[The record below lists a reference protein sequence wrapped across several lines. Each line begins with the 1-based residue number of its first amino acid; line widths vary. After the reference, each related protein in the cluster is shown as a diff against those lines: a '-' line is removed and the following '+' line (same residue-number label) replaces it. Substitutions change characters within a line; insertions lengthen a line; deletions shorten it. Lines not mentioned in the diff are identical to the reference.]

1 MAKLKL
7 TVACDK
13 YDYLQPLRD
22 GQVTAEGIDLNLIT
36 VESGVRHQRM
46 YHHGE
51 YDACEFSMSSYLVA
65 KSQDVGWFRAI
76 PFFPRRMFTHK
87 FCFVRSDSGVKKPSD
102 LKGARIGLRS
112 YENTLALIT
121 KGMFHNSY
129 DLAVTDVTWV
139 IINREPVGSKLP
151 ASIKVEQVQGKWKLE
166 DLLLQRI
173 IDAEAEPDLPEAW
186 VRGAGTVRRLFP
198 ELEIEEREYYKKT
211 KIFPIMHPIIIKTD
225 ILMND
230 PWVATSLYE
239 AFMASRRAYD
249 EFMEQPHRLSF
260 AWGRSYL
267 EEERKFFGKHPFY
280 QGLKENH
287 HDIQNM
293 IAFAEQQGMLARP
306 LTVEELFTENT
317 RNT

>member
-1 MAKLKL
+1 MTKLKL
-7 TVACDK
+7 TIACDK
-13 YDYLQPLRD
+13 YDYLQPLRE
-22 GQVTAEGIDLNLIT
+22 GKVQAEGIDLNLIT
-36 VESGVRHQRM
+36 VESGIRHQRM
-46 YHHGE
+46 YHYGE

-65 KSQDVGWFRAI
+65 KSQDVGWFHAI

-87 FCFVRSDSGVKKPSD
+87 FCFIRAGDGIKKPSD

-129 DLAVTDVTWV
+129 DLPVTDVTWV
-139 IINREPVGSKLP
+139 IINKEPVGSKLP
-151 ASIKVEQVQGKWKLE
+151 ASIKVEQVEGKWSLE
-166 DLLLQRI
+166 DLLLQGKV
-173 IDAEAEPDLPEAW
+173 DAEAEPDLPGGW
-186 VRGAGTVRRLFP
+186 IRGERTVARLFP
-198 ELEIEEREYYKKT
+198 EFENEERDYYRRT
-211 KIFPIMHPIIIKTD
+211 KIFPIMHPIIIKTH
-225 ILMND
+225 ILKTD

-280 QGLKENH
+280 QGMKENY

-293 IAFAEQQGMLARP
+293 INFAQQQGMLARP

-317 RNT
+317 RKT

>member
-1 MAKLKL
+1 MAKFKL

-22 GQVTAEGIDLNLIT
+22 GTVQAEGIDLNLIT
-36 VESGVRHQRM
+36 VESGIRHQRM

-65 KSQDVGWFRAI
+65 KSQDVGWFHAI

-87 FCFVRSDSGVKKPSD
+87 FCFIRSGSGIKKPAD

-121 KGMFHNSY
+121 KGMFHNTY
-129 DLAVTDVTWV
+129 DPVTDVTWV
-139 IINREPVGSKLP
+139 ITNKEPVGSKLP
-151 ASIKVEQVQGKWKLE
+151 SSIKVEQVEGKWRLE
-166 DLLLQRI
+166 DLLLQGKSMRRRSWTCPKRGFGAGVPWSGCS
-173 IDAEAEPDLPEAW
+173 DFEQDERDYLPE
-186 VRGAGTVRRLFP
+186 GEDL
-198 ELEIEEREYYKKT
+198 
-211 KIFPIMHPIIIKTD
+211 PIMHPIIIKTD
-225 ILMND
+225 ILKND
-230 PWVATSLYE
+230 PWVPPACLRPSRH
-239 AFMASRRAYD
+239 RRAYD
-249 EFMEQPHRLSF
+249 EFMQQPHRLSF
-260 AWGRSYL
+260 AWARSYL

-287 HDIQNM
+287 HDVQNM
-293 IAFAEQQGMLARP
+293 ITFADQQGMLARS

>member
-7 TVACDK
+7 TVACDQ
-13 YDYLQPLRD
+13 YDYLQPLRE
-22 GQVTAEGIDLNLIT
+22 GKVQPQGIDLNLIT
-36 VESGVRHQRM
+36 VESGLRHQRM
-46 YHHGE
+46 YRYGE

-65 KSQDVGWFRAI
+65 RSQDVAWFQAI

-87 FCFVRSDSGVKKPSD
+87 FCFVRAGSGITRPSD

-112 YENTLALIT
+112 YENTLALVT
-121 KGMFHNSY
+121 KGMFHNTY
-129 DLAVTDVTWV
+129 GLPVTDVTWV
-139 IINREPVGSKLP
+139 IVNQEPVGSRLP
-151 ASIKVEQVQGKWKLE
+151 PAIKIERVEGGWRLE
-166 DLLLQRI
+166 DLLLQGKV
-173 IDAEAEPDLPEAW
+173 DAEAEPDLPQAW
-186 VRGAGTVRRLFP
+186 LRGEGTVARLFP
-198 ELEIEEREYYKKT
+198 EVEKEERAYYQKSR
-211 KIFPIMHPIIIKTD
+211 IFPIMHPIVIKTE
-225 ILMND
+225 ILKND

-249 EFMEQPHRLSF
+249 EFMQQPHRLSF

-280 QGLKENH
+280 QGFKENY
-287 HDIQNM
+287 HDVQTM
-293 IAFAEQQGMLARP
+293 ITFAEQQGMLARP

>member
-7 TVACDK
+7 TVACDR

-22 GQVTAEGIDLNLIT
+22 GKVQAEGIDLNLIT
-36 VESGVRHQRM
+36 VESGIRHQRM
-46 YHHGE
+46 YQHGE

-65 KSQDVGWFRAI
+65 KSQDVDWFHAI

-87 FCFVRSDSGVKKPSD
+87 FCFIRARAGIKKPSD
-102 LKGARIGLRS
+102 LRGARIGLRT

-129 DLAVTDVTWV
+129 DLPVTDVTWV
-139 IINREPVGSKLP
+139 IINKEPVGSKLP
-151 ASIKVEQVQGKWKLE
+151 PSIKVEQVDGKWTLE
-166 DLLLQRI
+166 DLLLQGKV
-173 IDAEAEPDLPEAW
+173 DAEAEPDLPRAW
-186 VRGAGTVRRLFP
+186 LRGEGTVDRLFSDF
-198 ELEIEEREYYKKT
+198 EKDERDYYRKT
-211 KIFPIMHPIIIKTD
+211 RLFPIMHPIIIKTD
-225 ILMND
+225 ILEND

-249 EFMEQPHRLSF
+249 DFMQQPHRLSF

-267 EEERKFFGKHPFY
+267 EEERRFFGKHPFY
-280 QGLKENH
+280 QGLKENY
-287 HDIQNM
+287 HDIENM
-293 IAFAEQQGMLARP
+293 ITFAQQQAMLARP

>member
-22 GQVTAEGIDLNLIT
+22 GQVKPEGIDLNLLT
-36 VESGVRHQRM
+36 VESGIRHQRM
-46 YHHGE
+46 YHYGE
-51 YDACEFSMSSYLVA
+51 YDGCEFSMSSYLVA
-65 KSQDVGWFRAI
+65 KSQDVDWFHAI

-87 FCFVRSDSGVKKPSD
+87 FCFIRAGSGIKRPAD
-102 LKGARIGLRS
+102 LKGARIGLRT

-121 KGMFHNSY
+121 KGMFHNTY
-129 DLAVTDVTWV
+129 GLPVTDVTWV
-139 IINREPVGSKLP
+139 IINREPVGSRLP
-151 ASIKVEQVQGKWKLE
+151 SSIKIEQAEGKWRLE
-166 DLLLQRI
+166 DLLLQGKV
-173 IDAEAEPDLPEAW
+173 DAEAEPDLPETW
-186 VRGAGTVRRLFP
+186 LRGEGRVERLFP
-198 ELEIEEREYYKKT
+198 DFEDQERDYYKKT

-225 ILMND
+225 ILKND
-230 PWVATSLYE
+230 PWVATSLFE

-249 EFMEQPHRLSF
+249 DFMQQPHRLSF

-267 EEERKFFGKHPFY
+267 EAERRFFGKHPFY
-280 QGLKENH
+280 QGLKENY
-287 HDIQNM
+287 HDIENM
-293 IAFAEQQGMLARP
+293 ITFARQQEMLARP

>member
-13 YDYLQPLRD
+13 YDYLQPLRE
-22 GQVTAEGIDLNLIT
+22 GKVQAEGIDLNVIT
-36 VESGVRHQRM
+36 VESGIRHQRM
-46 YHHGE
+46 YHYGE

-65 KSQDVGWFRAI
+65 KSQDVGWFHAI

-87 FCFVRSDSGVKKPSD
+87 FCFIRAGDGIKKPSD

-121 KGMFHNSY
+121 KGMFHNTY
-129 DLAVTDVTWV
+129 DLPVTDVTWV
-139 IINREPVGSKLP
+139 IINKEPVGSKLP
-151 ASIKVEQVQGKWKLE
+151 ASIKVEQVEGEWSLE
-166 DLLLQRI
+166 DLLLQGKV
-173 IDAEAEPDLPEAW
+173 DAEAEPDLPAGW
-186 VRGAGTVRRLFP
+186 IRGEGTVARLFP
-198 ELEIEEREYYKKT
+198 DFESEEREYYKKT

-225 ILMND
+225 ILTSN

-249 EFMEQPHRLSF
+249 DFMQQPHRLSF

-280 QGLKENH
+280 QGMKENY

-293 IAFAEQQGMLARP
+293 ITFAQQQGMLARR
-306 LTVEELFTENT
+306 LTVEELFTQNT